1 MPVENVRWLRLA
13 LKDMEEILDYLQART
28 DTETARSL
36 AQRIWDA
43 SQSLTSLPGRGR
55 PGKVPGTRELCMQN
69 MPYFIV
75 YRVKDGYV
83 EIIRIIHYARDYSSC
98 LDE

>member
-43 SQSLTSLPGRGR
+43 SQSLIPL
-55 PGKVPGTRELCMQN
+55 PGTRELCMQN